1 MESLANLV
9 YQRQLSLGEQ
19 IVAFLVVAVFGLARV
34 AGDGDDGL
42 GAVLG
47 TIADEGAVDGRLL
60 GLTPTEEPVAEGG
73 RILLVE
79 QQLLVVHI
87 VGVIG
92 IERRVE
98 V

>member
-19 IVAFLVVAVFGLARV
+19 IVALLVVAVFGLARV

-47 TIADEGAVDGRLL
+47 TMKALL
-60 GLTPTEEPVAEGG
+60 MAGSSGS
-73 RILLVE
+73 RIPKN
-79 QQLLVVHI
+79 QLRK
-87 VGVIG
+87 VGVFCSSSSRYWLSI
-92 IERRVE
+92 
-98 V
+98 